1 MGLAYYYGS
10 ASLML
15 IFIALSFLQENI
27 SPLNSIDLISIFSPH
42 FNSNTHTIPD
52 TQEVLF
58 V

>member
-1 MGLAYYYGS
+1 MGVAYYYGS

-27 SPLNSIDLISIFSPH
+27 SPLNSIELISIFIPH